1 MGTIRTRMIRTL
13 LIASL
18 ATLAATEAEP
28 KAEADPYLIYGGYPY
43 THGLTH
49 GLTYGAYNPYY
60 TLPVVKAAEAEVKAV
75 DAEEKKTVVPLH
87 YPINYGYY
95 GHYSPLTHYY
105 GKREAEAEPT
115 ADADADAKADPW
127 LAYSGYA
134 GYPYAYGHS
143 GYLPYVSHPVV
154 KSVVKAAD
162 GEKKTVVPY
171 ALPYGGLYNY
181 GYGYSGYPVVK
192 TVAGKH
198 IVSPLTT
205 YHHLG
210 KRSAEA
216 EPEADAEAEADPWL
230 AYGYSGYGHGLGY
243 GYGLGHGYRRSY
255 YGGYPYRY
263 GYGGYGYPYY
273 G

>member
-1 MGTIRTRMIRTL
+1 MGIRTRMIRTL

-95 GHYSPLTHYY
+95 GHPGLHYY
-105 GKREAEAEPT
+105 GKREAE
-115 ADADADAKADPW
+115 ADADAKADPW
-127 LAYSGYA
+127 LAYSGCA
-134 GYPYAYGHS
+134 GYPYASGHS

-216 EPEADAEAEADPWL
+216 EPDPWL

-255 YGGYPYRY
+255 FNGYPYRY

>member
-1 MGTIRTRMIRTL
+1 MIRTL

-28 KAEADPYLIYGGYPY
+28 KAEADPYLLYGGYPY
-43 THGLTH
+43 THGLTY
-49 GLTYGAYNPYY
+49 GGAYSPYY
-60 TLPVVKAAEAEVKAV
+60 TLPVVK

-143 GYLPYVSHPVV
+143 GYLPYVSYPVV

-162 GEKKTVVPY
+162 G
-171 ALPYGGLYNY
+171 
-181 GYGYSGYPVVK
+181 
-192 TVAGKH
+192 
-198 IVSPLTT
+198 
-205 YHHLG
+205 
-210 KRSAEA
+210 
-216 EPEADAEAEADPWL
+216 EAEADPWL

-243 GYGLGHGYRRSY
+243 GYGLGH
-255 YGGYPYRY
+255 
-263 GYGGYGYPYY
+263 
-273 G
+273 

>member
-1 MGTIRTRMIRTL
+1 MIRTL

-28 KAEADPYLIYGGYPY
+28 KADADPYLLYGGYPY
-43 THGLTH
+43 TGLTH
-49 GLTYGAYNPYY
+49 GITYGAYNPYY
-60 TLPVVKAAEAEVKAV
+60 TLPVVKAAEADVKAV
-75 DAEEKKTVVPLH
+75 DAEDKKTVVPLH

-95 GHYSPLTHYY
+95 GHPLTHYY

-154 KSVVKAAD
+154 TKKVVKTVD

-192 TVAGKH
+192 TVAGKT

-210 KRSAEA
+210 KRSAADA
-216 EPEADAEAEADPWL
+216 EPEADAKPVADPWL
-230 AYGYSGYGHGLGY
+230 AFGYSGYDHGL
-243 GYGLGHGYRRSY
+243 YRPHRYRSY
-255 YGGYPYRY
+255 YGGYPYRSY
-263 GYGGYGYPYY
+263 GYAGYGYPYY

>member
-1 MGTIRTRMIRTL
+1 MIRTL

-28 KAEADPYLIYGGYPY
+28 KADADPYLVYGGYPY
-43 THGLTH
+43 TGLTH
-49 GLTYGAYNPYY
+49 GITYGAYNPYY
-60 TLPVVKAAEAEVKAV
+60 TLPVVKAA

-95 GHYSPLTHYY
+95 GHPLTHYY

-115 ADADADAKADPW
+115 ADAYAD
-127 LAYSGYA
+127 
-134 GYPYAYGHS
+134 GHS
-143 GYLPYVSHPVV
+143 GYLPYLSHPVV
-154 KSVVKAAD
+154 TKKVVKTVD

-192 TVAGKH
+192 TVAGKT

-205 YHHLG
+205 Y
-210 KRSAEA
+210 
-216 EPEADAEAEADPWL
+216 
-230 AYGYSGYGHGLGY
+230 
-243 GYGLGHGYRRSY
+243 
-255 YGGYPYRY
+255 
-263 GYGGYGYPYY
+263 
-273 G
+273 

>member
-1 MGTIRTRMIRTL
+1 MG
-13 LIASL
+13 
-18 ATLAATEAEP
+18 
-28 KAEADPYLIYGGYPY
+28 
-43 THGLTH
+43 
-49 GLTYGAYNPYY
+49 
-60 TLPVVKAAEAEVKAV
+60 AEVKAV

-87 YPINYGYY
+87 NPINNGYY
-95 GHYSPLTHYY
+95 GHYTPLTHYY
-105 GKREAEAEPT
+105 GKREAEADP
-115 ADADADAKADPW
+115 KADPW

-134 GYPYAYGHS
+134 RYPYAYGHS

-205 YHHLG
+205 CHHLG

-216 EPEADAEAEADPWL
+216 GPEADAEAEADPWL

-243 GYGLGHGYRRSY
+243 GYGLGHGYRRSFY
-255 YGGYPYRY
+255 SGYPYRSY
-263 GYGGYGYPYY
+263 GYGYPYY

>member
-1 MGTIRTRMIRTL
+1 MIRTL

-28 KAEADPYLIYGGYPY
+28 KADADPYLV
-43 THGLTH
+43 
-49 GLTYGAYNPYY
+49 YGAYNPYY
-60 TLPVVKAAEAEVKAV
+60 TLPVVKAAEADVKAV

-95 GHYSPLTHYY
+95 GHPLTHYY

-154 KSVVKAAD
+154 TKKVVKTVN

-192 TVAGKH
+192 TVAGK
-198 IVSPLTT
+198 
-205 YHHLG
+205 
-210 KRSAEA
+210 
-216 EPEADAEAEADPWL
+216 
-230 AYGYSGYGHGLGY
+230 
-243 GYGLGHGYRRSY
+243 
-255 YGGYPYRY
+255 
-263 GYGGYGYPYY
+263 
-273 G
+273 